1 MRKLTVSLLLLST
14 LTLSGCA
21 TGCREA
27 CVFGFGPGSS
37 AFEKVANHYDSQ
49 DPCQAREFGN
59 DGSRLKPAGYS
70 SKDFPS
76 YCGASRGKTIRITK
90 GIGNSY
96 IVAP

>member
-1 MRKLTVSLLLLST
+1 MKLAIILAGSVLL
-14 LTLSGCA
+14 LSGCA
-21 TGCREA
+21 SKCTSH
-27 CVFGFGPGSS
+27 CVFGFGPNSD
-37 AFEKVANHYDSQ
+37 AFTAVANHYDSQ